1 MNELED
7 RALKLLKLDLGI
19 SHTKRDELLNA
30 ELKASERMLY
40 DRGISLDLSVFADM
54 LLLVMHSAWL
64 HERKDKPELSM
75 PRSLALMIR
84 NRQARESFKGG
95 SCPN

>member
-19 SHTKRDELLNA
+19 SHNKRDELLNA
-30 ELKASERMLY
+30 EIKASERMLY
-40 DRGISLDLSVFADM
+40 DRGISLDLSVLADM

-64 HERKDKPELSM
+64 HERRDKPELSM

-84 NRQARESFKGG
+84 NRQARDSFKGG